1 MNEEKIVDKLNDN
14 IKKANTRLRSMRAS
28 GYGNLSVIKIAM
40 QQAKLAGGVK
50 KGAKTFS
57 YTGQLDNYKKMML
70 LNETLEKFLASPWTT
85 KKGRA
90 EILQKRMSTFT
101 APLSV
106 AVSTNKKYYGL
117 TEKEVITLFD
127 IFETDAY
134 HKLVEKGIWDS
145 KQQIDFIQNH
155 FDVSADFMEKIF
167 NEILSDNDDKV
178 LMNLL
183 DKIKKSES

>member
-1 MNEEKIVDKLNDN
+1 MNEEKIADKLNEN

-28 GYGNLSVIKIAM
+28 GYGKLSVIKIAM

-101 APLSV
+101 APISV
-106 AVSTNKKYYGL
+106 SNATGRKYYGL

-127 IFETDAY
+127 VFETDAY

-155 FDVSADFMEKIF
+155 SDVPADFMEKIF
-167 NEILSDNDDKV
+167 NDLLSNNDNNV
-178 LMNLL
+178 LISLL
-183 DKIKKSES
+183 DNIKNIER